1 MSKNL
6 SSVVPFVIMASVVLY
21 VGFRFVDVW
30 SQEIEATATPTEATE
45 VAAATPTG
53 AQPTRT
59 PTEPPTPTN
68 SPTPT
73 ATPTATN
80 SPVPPTHTP
89 TEPPTPTDSP
99 TPTATPTLTNT
110 PTPTH
115 TPTPTDTATSTATST
130 PLPPPTEPPFD
141 AVVTA
146 ANSIE
151 LYAGPQTGIVNYDKV
166 ATLRNGTFLN
176 IQRRL
181 VNNDDWIKISAESG
195 SEIIEGWI
203 NIGSGDVEIS
213 ANLDDFPPMYE
224 FGPRLLS
231 PIKFESR
238 AVDGIIEF
246 AWEGISSP
254 LEEHQYYSL
263 ILVRD
268 DLSDEEACYHWQTK
282 ETKVTFV
289 PEEYGCTPG
298 AYHWGVGI
306 ATDLTKGEGNE
317 REWRDDSERDERN
330 PIGLGIPHPE
340 EPDDGGDSS
349 SGNDSGD
356 SDEPG
361 GGF

>member
-30 SQEIEATATPTEATE
+30 SQEIESTPTPTEETV
-45 VAAATPTG
+45 VAAISPTSV
-53 AQPTRT
+53 PTHT

-68 SPTPT
+68 SATPTPT

-80 SPVPPTHTP
+80 SPVPPTNTP
-89 TEPPTPTDSP
+89 S
-99 TPTATPTLTNT
+99 PTLTDT
-110 PTPTH
+110 PVP
-115 TPTPTDTATSTATST
+115 PTDTLAPPTDTPAPTAAATSTVT
-130 PLPPPTEPPFD
+130 PSPILPPTEPTFD

-151 LYAGPQTGIVNYDKV
+151 LYAGPQTGIVDYDKV

-181 VNNDDWIKISAESG
+181 VNNDDWIKVSAESG
-195 SEIIEGWI
+195 SEIIEGWV
-203 NIGSGDVEIS
+203 NIGSGNVEIS

-254 LEEHQYYSL
+254 LEEYQNYSL

-317 REWRDDSERDERN
+317 RKWRDDSERDERN

-340 EPDDGGDSS
+340 EPDDGGGDSGGGNN
-349 SGNDSGD
+349 SGGGD